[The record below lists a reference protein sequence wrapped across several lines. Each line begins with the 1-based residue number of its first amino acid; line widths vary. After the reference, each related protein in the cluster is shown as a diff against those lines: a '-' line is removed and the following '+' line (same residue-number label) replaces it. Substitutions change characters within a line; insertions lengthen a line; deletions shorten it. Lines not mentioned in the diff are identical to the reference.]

1 VADIVAVILLGNAD
15 LSAGDDG
22 AGQRGTK
29 QVAVLIDGIALDGT
43 EDDLLDELALEVLND
58 HALSAKGESLLL
70 NLSPVLLLADV
81 GEEAH
86 DGVALVQAV
95 RERLSNGSGKA
106 AAAAAVTSRMSH
118 FRMVEVS
125 RPGIWMSVLC
135 KSGRSKTIEIRIH
148 ATATPMLN
156 GHGAL

>member
-1 VADIVAVILLGNAD
+1 MLKSIDPREETYTLASAAVADIFAVVLLGNAD

-43 EDDLLDELALEVLND
+43 EDNLLDELSLEVLND
-58 HALSAKGESLLL
+58 HTLSAEGESLLL

-86 DGVALVQAV
+86 NSVALVKLL
-95 RERLSNGSGKA
+95 E
-106 AAAAAVTSRMSH
+106 
-118 FRMVEVS
+118 
-125 RPGIWMSVLC
+125 
-135 KSGRSKTIEIRIH
+135 
-148 ATATPMLN
+148 
-156 GHGAL
+156 